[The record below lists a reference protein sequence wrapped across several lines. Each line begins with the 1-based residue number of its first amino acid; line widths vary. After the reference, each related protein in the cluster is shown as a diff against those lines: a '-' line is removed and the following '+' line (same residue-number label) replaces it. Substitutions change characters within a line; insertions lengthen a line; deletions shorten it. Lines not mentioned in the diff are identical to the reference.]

1 MFLFV
6 MIRRPPRSTRTD
18 TLFPY
23 TTLFRSRGD
32 CRNGSSVVIGPSQG
46 ATANG
51 VIVSC
56 SPDSIVQHYRT
67 DYFSDIG
74 VGNHTFVGIEIDLG
88 ADGRRRQGRNISRRH
103 PDRDD
108 IRAAF
113 LVAGQAIALCV
124 DDEPFL
130 VREELAVAGVQN
142 AALR

>member
-1 MFLFV
+1 MAV
-6 MIRRPPRSTRTD
+6 PPAES
-18 TLFPY
+18 LAIPPY
-23 TTLFRSRGD
+23 HHGLRGGSRGVGVISGRGD

-88 ADGRRRQGRNISRRH
+88 ADGRRRQGRNI
-103 PDRDD
+103 
-108 IRAAF
+108 
-113 LVAGQAIALCV
+113 
-124 DDEPFL
+124 
-130 VREELAVAGVQN
+130 
-142 AALR
+142 